1 MRQFKLLIL
10 LVCMAFSVNA
20 LAELRTYSVDPGN
33 GDEIFS
39 ALASIVGQPVGN
51 QPAAGSVARLPTGQ
65 LLIDTTPE
73 MHQQIAAVLEEISRT
88 SAETTPRVT
97 LQYWVVLGSPGA
109 ASAGD
114 TPPVLADVLD
124 EIRQS
129 HGPLAFRLLGNASLV
144 TDSGMQGRTQGDF
157 NIYQLAYVQGTRLQ
171 AELNITI
178 EYSVVTGQFQPAEGQ
193 NQGPGGV
200 QVNPFQT
207 ARRMAQGL
215 QLSTSM
221 EQGEYLVVGEQS
233 VSDDIDGQGE
243 DGGTLFYIVHWP
255 AAN

>member
-1 MRQFKLLIL
+1 MRQFNLLIL
-10 LVCMAFSVNA
+10 LVCMAFSASA

-97 LQYWVVLGSPGA
+97 LQYWVVLGTPGA

-114 TPPVLADVLD
+114 TPPVLANVLD

-144 TDSGMQGRTQGDF
+144 TDSGMQGRTQGEF
-157 NIYQLAYVQGTRLQ
+157 NINQLAYVQGTRLQ
-171 AELNITI
+171 AELNISI
-178 EYSVVTGQFQPAEGQ
+178 EYSVVTGQFPTAEGQ
-193 NQGPGGV
+193 A
-200 QVNPFQT
+200 NPFQT
-207 ARRMAQGL
+207 VQRMAQGL
-215 QLSTSM
+215 QLSTSL
-221 EQGEYLVVGEQS
+221 EQGEFLVVGEQS

-255 AAN
+255 AAD